1 MVDILQYAFFQH
13 ALLAGSLVAI
23 IAAVVGYFLVVRGL
37 TFAGHA
43 LAHIGFA
50 GAAGAVLLGIN
61 PIWGLLVFTLGTG
74 TGIGLLGK
82 EIRSRDLAIGILMTF
97 ALGLGMLFLSL
108 YHGFAEQAYSILF
121 GDILGVSATNV
132 LITAIFALCVL
143 LILLVLFR
151 PLLFSSFDQD
161 VAEARGVPVQA
172 LSIGFLLL
180 VAVTVSMS
188 VQVIGVLLIFTLLIG
203 PAATAMRIVSHPIQA
218 IALAMILGIS
228 YVWLGMFLAAYTFNG
243 TLPPSFFISTISFIV
258 YMFVRLLS
266 PRWSRSRRS
275 VQEMPAIDVHT
286 CIDEHAHAK
295 EVVQSARGAE

>member
-1 MVDILQYAFFQH
+1 MFDILQYAFFQH
-13 ALLAGSLVAI
+13 ALLAGSLVAV

-82 EIRSRDLAIGILMTF
+82 EVRGRDLAIGILMTF

-132 LITAIFALCVL
+132 LITAIFALCTL
-143 LILLVLFR
+143 LVLLVLFR

-172 LSIGFLLL
+172 LGIGFLLL

-203 PAATAMRIVSHPIQA
+203 PAATAMRIVSHPIRA
-218 IALAMILGIS
+218 IVLAMVLGIV
-228 YVWLGMFLAAYTFNG
+228 YVWLGMFLAAYTFGG

-258 YMFVRLLS
+258 YMIVRLLS
-266 PRWSRSRRS
+266 PRWSHSRRN
-275 VQEMPAIDVHT
+275 VQEIMGNDIHT
-286 CIDEHAHAK
+286 SLDEHTQMK
-295 EVVQSARGAE
+295 EVVH